1 MGIMKNFKLP
11 IYLLNNDKYE
21 GVINC
26 PVIKINFLSPSV
38 SFDGIDYLIFTSK
51 NGVRAI
57 DNITDKWKQIPSF
70 AIGRATANE
79 IKKRG
84 GIVEFIASKAY
95 GDEFAKEINQKYHN
109 KNFLFLRAK
118 EIISD
123 IKGIFENS
131 DNFLKEIIIYE
142 TLCNRPNIY
151 IKKPAIVI
159 FTSPSTVKCFAK
171 LNDFDNILP
180 IAIGEKTKKILLEY
194 TKNSILMP
202 SSPSIKECVKLAKNV
217 KLR

>member
-1 MGIMKNFKLP
+1 MKDLKLP

-21 GVINC
+21 GVINY
-26 PVIKINFLSPSV
+26 PVIKINFLAPSI
-38 SFDGIDYLIFTSK
+38 SFDETDYLIFTSK
-51 NGVRAI
+51 NGVKAV
-57 DNITDKWKQIPSF
+57 DNITDKWKKKPSF
-70 AIGRATANE
+70 AIGKATANE

-95 GDEFAKEINQKYHN
+95 GDEFAKEITQKYHN
-109 KNFLFLRAK
+109 KKFLFLRAK

-123 IKGIFENS
+123 IKGIFDKS
-131 DNFLKEIIIYE
+131 DNFLEEIIIYE
-142 TLCNRPNIY
+142 TVCNKPSNY

-171 LNDFDNILP
+171 LNDFENILP
-180 IAIGEKTKKILLEY
+180 IAIGNKTKKILLDY
-194 TKNSILMP
+194 TENSVLTP
-202 SSPSIKECVKLAKNV
+202 ENPSIKECIKLAKNV

>member
-1 MGIMKNFKLP
+1 MKNFNLP

-21 GVINC
+21 GIINY
-26 PVIKINFLSPSV
+26 PVIKINFLSPFV

-57 DNITDKWKQIPSF
+57 DNITDKWKKIPSF
-70 AIGRATANE
+70 AIGKATASE
-79 IKKRG
+79 IKERG
-84 GIVEFIASKAY
+84 GRVEFIASKAY

-118 EIISD
+118 EIIPN
-123 IKGIFENS
+123 IKEIFDKS
-131 DNFLKEIIIYE
+131 DNVLNEIIVYE
-142 TLCNRPNIY
+142 TLCNKPNTY
-151 IKKPAIVI
+151 IKKPAIVV

-171 LNDFDNILP
+171 LNDFENILP
-180 IAIGEKTKKILLEY
+180 IAIGNKTKEVLLEY

-202 SSPSIKECVKLAKNV
+202 SKPSIIECIKLAKDI